1 MEAELEALH
10 ARSFGWALA
19 CCDRDHDQA
28 SEVLQMAYVRV
39 LEGTARFGERSSF
52 KTFLFGVIR
61 RTAVEQRR
69 RRWLDA
75 GRLARWAASRAPAVE
90 APDPEQTAST
100 GESIRELRT
109 ALDRLSR
116 RQRELLHLV
125 FYQDLTVEE
134 AAAVLSISVG
144 SARRH
149 YDRGKARLRV
159 LLATEGRT

>member
-28 SEVLQMAYVRV
+28 SEVLQMAYVKV
-39 LEGTARFGERSSF
+39 LEGTARFGGRSSF
-52 KTFLFGVIR
+52 KMFLFGVIR
-61 RTAVEQRR
+61 KTAIEQRR

-75 GRLARWAASRAPAVE
+75 GRLSRWAAARTPDADVA
-90 APDPEQTAST
+90 DPEHAASA
-100 GESIRELRT
+100 GESTRELRA
-109 ALDRLSR
+109 ALARLSR

-134 AAAVLSISVG
+134 AAGVLAISVG

-149 YDRGKARLRV
+149 YDRGKARLRL
-159 LLATEGRT
+159 LLASEARA